1 MDDLVIM
8 SHEEE
13 TMLNN
18 IQRTFDS
25 LRSVNLKLNPTKC
38 SFGMEEGKFLGFI
51 VTRDGFKVNPEKVQ
65 AIQLMPSPAT
75 IKEMQ
80 RLAGRLAALNR
91 FLANHAA
98 KSYPFISTLRNCGKK
113 TPFQWTPEAEAAFKQ
128 MKECLIQLPTLT
140 APKEK
145 EPLILYLSAAEVAVG
160 AVLMVERENIQT
172 PIYYISKMLTG
183 PETRYSMIE
192 KLVLALVHAS
202 RRLRKLAKWAIELGG
217 YNIFY
222 RPRPAIK
229 GQVLA
234 DFATEVPVDKIQEC
248 EAIQNPT
255 PVFDDRVWT
264 LHTDGA
270 SNDDG
275 AGAGLRLISPN
286 NHELTYAIRLDFQ
299 STNNE
304 AEYEAFLAG
313 LRLALKMGAR
323 NLEASVDS
331 KLVAEQV
338 NGRYDAK
345 GEAMALYLEQ
355 ARMLI
360 SQFQTFKVN
369 HINRSENKHA
379 DALSKLAATSFKH
392 LAKEV
397 RIEVLSNPSIH
408 LKQVSVIEMGDPSWM
423 SPIILYL
430 QHGKLPEGK
439 AEARKIQHK
448 AINYEMAD
456 GVLYRKSFMGPLLR
470 CVDKTD
476 AQYLAREI
484 HEGLCGIHAGPCMVV
499 AKIMSAGYYW
509 PGMHMDAVDLLRRC
523 EACQRHAPKTLR
535 PKNPFGLPLR
545 IISDNGTNFAAEDLQ
560 KWFKE
565 MKIEHN
571 FASVAHPQANGQV
584 ESVNKQIVDGI
595 KARLGTARRG
605 WVDELPSIL
614 WAHRTMPKTSTGET
628 PFSLV
633 YGSEVVIPAK
643 IGLPSPRMLAMEKQS
658 NEQERRMDLDLL
670 EERCENA
677 AITEARYKSKL
688 EKYYNARVRVCTF
701 VPGDF
706 VLRDNEASNAEKPGK
721 LAPRWEGPYVIN
733 EVLGK
738 GAYTLKKID
747 GTLVPRTWNAQQLR
761 KCYI

>member
-1 MDDLVIM
+1 MKEEHEDKTAFRTDKGIICYTKMPFGLRNAGATYQRVMDRVFGEDIGKTVEVYMDDLVIM
-8 SHEEE
+8 SQEEE
-13 TMLNN
+13 TMLAN
-18 IQRTFDS
+18 IQCTFDS
-25 LRSVNLKLNPTKC
+25 LRNVNLKLNPTKC

-75 IKEMQ
+75 VKEMH

-98 KSYPFISTLRNCGKK
+98 KSYPFISTLHNCAKK
-113 TPFQWTPEAEAAFKQ
+113 SHFQWTPEAEIAFKQ

-140 APKEK
+140 APREE

-160 AVLMVERENIQT
+160 AVLMVERDGVQT

-183 PETRYSMIE
+183 PETRYSIIE

-202 RRLRKLAKWAIELGG
+202 RRLRRYFSGHVITVLTNYHLGQILSKPDVAGRLAKWSIDLGG
-217 YNIFY
+217 YNILY
-222 RPRPAIK
+222 KPQPAIK

-234 DFATEVPVDKIQEC
+234 DFATEVPIDKIQEC
-248 EAIQNPT
+248 EAIQNPI

-264 LHTDGA
+264 LHTDRA

-275 AGAGLRLISPN
+275 AGAGLQLVSPDD
-286 NHELTYAIRLDFQ
+286 HELTYAIRLDFK

-313 LRLALKMGAR
+313 LRLALKIEAK
-323 NLEASVDS
+323 NLEAHVDS

-338 NGRYDAK
+338 NGHYDAK

-360 SQFQTFKVN
+360 SQFQTFKIV

-392 LAKEV
+392 LAKKV
-397 RIEVLSNPSIH
+397 RI
-408 LKQVSVIEMGDPSWM
+408 K
-423 SPIILYL
+423 
-430 QHGKLPEGK
+430 HGKLPEGK
-439 AEARKIQHK
+439 AEARKIQNK
-448 AINYEMAD
+448 VLNYEMVD
-456 GVLYRKSFMGPLLR
+456 GILYRKSFMGPLLR

-476 AQYLAREI
+476 AQYLVREI
-484 HEGLCGIHAGPCMVV
+484 HEGLCGIHAGPRMVV
-499 AKIMSAGYYW
+499 AKIMNAGYYC
-509 PGMHMDAVDLLRRC
+509 PGMHVDVVELLRKC
-523 EACQRHAPKTLR
+523 TACQRHAPKTLH
-535 PKNPFGLPLR
+535 PKNPLVPVTSAWPFQQWSIYLVGPFPDAPGAFKFIVLAVDYYTKFGLPLR
-545 IISDNGTNFAAEDLQ
+545 IISDNGTNFASEDFQ
-560 KWFKE
+560 KWFKK
-565 MKIEHN
+565 MKIEHS
-571 FASVAHPQANGQV
+571 FASVAHPQANGQD
-584 ESVNKQIVDGI
+584 ESVKKQIVDGI

-633 YGSEVVIPAK
+633 YGSEAVIPAK
-643 IGLPSPRMLAMEKQS
+643 ISLPSPRMLAMEKQ
-658 NEQERRMDLDLL
+658 
-670 EERCENA
+670 
-677 AITEARYKSKL
+677 
-688 EKYYNARVRVCTF
+688 
-701 VPGDF
+701 
-706 VLRDNEASNAEKPGK
+706 DNEKE
-721 LAPRWEGPYVIN
+721 
-733 EVLGK
+733 
-738 GAYTLKKID
+738 
-747 GTLVPRTWNAQQLR
+747 
-761 KCYI
+761 

>member
-1 MDDLVIM
+1 
-8 SHEEE
+8 
-13 TMLNN
+13 
-18 IQRTFDS
+18 
-25 LRSVNLKLNPTKC
+25 
-38 SFGMEEGKFLGFI
+38 
-51 VTRDGFKVNPEKVQ
+51 
-65 AIQLMPSPAT
+65 MPSPAT
-75 IKEMQ
+75 VKEMQ

-128 MKECLIQLPTLT
+128 MKEYLIQLPTLT

-202 RRLRKLAKWAIELGG
+202 RRLRRYFSGHVITVLTNYHLGQILSKPDVAGRLAKWAIELGG

-222 RPRPAIK
+222 RPRPPIK
-229 GQVLA
+229 G
-234 DFATEVPVDKIQEC
+234 
-248 EAIQNPT
+248 
-255 PVFDDRVWT
+255 VWT

-275 AGAGLRLISPN
+275 AGAGLRLVSPD

-323 NLEASVDS
+323 NLEANVDS
-331 KLVAEQV
+331 KLVAGQV
-338 NGRYDAK
+338 NGRYDAE

-360 SQFQTFKVN
+360 NQFQTFKVN

-408 LKQVSVIEMGDPSWM
+408 LKQVSVIEMGNPSWM

-470 CVDKTD
+470 RVDKTD
-476 AQYLAREI
+476 AQYLVREI
-484 HEGLCGIHAGPCMVV
+484 HEGLCGIHAGPRMVV
-499 AKIMSAGYYW
+499 AKIMNAG
-509 PGMHMDAVDLLRRC
+509 
-523 EACQRHAPKTLR
+523 
-535 PKNPFGLPLR
+535 FGLPLR

-571 FASVAHPQANGQV
+571 FASVAHPQANG
-584 ESVNKQIVDGI
+584 
-595 KARLGTARRG
+595 
-605 WVDELPSIL
+605 
-614 WAHRTMPKTSTGET
+614 
-628 PFSLV
+628 
-633 YGSEVVIPAK
+633 
-643 IGLPSPRMLAMEKQS
+643 
-658 NEQERRMDLDLL
+658 
-670 EERCENA
+670 
-677 AITEARYKSKL
+677 
-688 EKYYNARVRVCTF
+688 
-701 VPGDF
+701 
-706 VLRDNEASNAEKPGK
+706 
-721 LAPRWEGPYVIN
+721 
-733 EVLGK
+733 
-738 GAYTLKKID
+738 
-747 GTLVPRTWNAQQLR
+747 
-761 KCYI
+761 

>member
-1 MDDLVIM
+1 MTGVPCDIAQHCLNIKPSVEPVAQGRRSFSEEKAKAMDEQVTELLNAGILREVKYHTWVANPVMVQMKKEDEDKTAFRTDKGIYCYTKMPFGLRNAGATYQRLMDAVFSEDIGKTVEVYMDDLVIM

-13 TMLNN
+13 TMLSN

-51 VTRDGFKVNPEKVQ
+51 VTRDGFKVNPEKVL

-75 IKEMQ
+75 VKEMQ

-98 KSYPFISTLRNCGKK
+98 KSYLFISTLRNCGKK

-160 AVLMVERENIQT
+160 AVLMVEQENIQT

-192 KLVLALVHAS
+192 KLVLALIHAS
-202 RRLRKLAKWAIELGG
+202 RRLR
-217 YNIFY
+217 

-234 DFATEVPVDKIQEC
+234 DFTTEVLIDKIQEC

-275 AGAGLRLISPN
+275 AGAGLRLVSPD

-299 STNNE
+299 STKNE

-323 NLEASVDS
+323 NLEANVDS

-448 AINYEMAD
+448 AINYGMAD

-476 AQYLAREI
+476 AQYLVREI
-484 HEGLCGIHAGPCMVV
+484 HEGLCGIHAGPRMVV
-499 AKIMSAGYYW
+499 AKITSAGYYW
-509 PGMHMDAVDLLRRC
+509 LGMHMDAVDLLRRC

-535 PKNPFGLPLR
+535 PKNPLIPVTFAWPFQQWGIDLIGPFPDAPGAVKF
-545 IISDNGTNFAAEDLQ
+545 IIVAVDYFT
-560 KWFKE
+560 KWVEAKAL
-565 MKIEHN
+565 
-571 FASVAHPQANGQV
+571 AST
-584 ESVNKQIVDGI
+584 
-595 KARLGTARRG
+595 TA
-605 WVDELPSIL
+605 
-614 WAHRTMPKTSTGET
+614 M
-628 PFSLV
+628 
-633 YGSEVVIPAK
+633 VI
-643 IGLPSPRMLAMEKQS
+643 
-658 NEQERRMDLDLL
+658 
-670 EERCENA
+670 
-677 AITEARYKSKL
+677 
-688 EKYYNARVRVCTF
+688 
-701 VPGDF
+701 
-706 VLRDNEASNAEKPGK
+706 
-721 LAPRWEGPYVIN
+721 
-733 EVLGK
+733 
-738 GAYTLKKID
+738 
-747 GTLVPRTWNAQQLR
+747 R
-761 KCYI
+761 KFI